1 VNIIRESWKSL
12 TLRGAI
18 TKTTVYQPPPD
29 RRRRRRPDNVNNK
42 KMIIIIITHIGA
54 LKAFRGL

>member
-42 KMIIIIITHIGA
+42 KMIIIITHIGA